1 MTSSISRSKNI
12 FNLTEIKHLLKQFYR
27 GSKEFLS
34 SLKFIFLN
42 RLYFDNRFSYP
53 LSRARKVVL
62 YKLFRFYRLIRYLI
76 IGRVYSSLVAY
87 PEKPYFYY
95 PLHFRPESSTLTL
108 GRHIDD
114 DFAIDYIAR
123 LLPIGSYLVVKE
135 NKHMIPERKIS
146 FYRKLQ
152 KYNNVILVDSSLSS
166 SNLILNSLGV
176 LSVSGTAL
184 LEASILGKPSHA
196 LGNPEFE
203 NYLTSHGLDSLENF
217 LLNCVYNKPVN
228 TNLILA
234 YLDFVLYWSICLEFG
249 DINIVDNQ
257 RLSQLSTS
265 VSEALLKTASTA
277 GHLAI

>member
-1 MTSSISRSKNI
+1 M
-12 FNLTEIKHLLKQFYR
+12 
-27 GSKEFLS
+27 
-34 SLKFIFLN
+34 
-42 RLYFDNRFSYP
+42 
-53 LSRARKVVL
+53 
-62 YKLFRFYRLIRYLI
+62 
-76 IGRVYSSLVAY
+76 YSSLVAY
-87 PEKPYFYY
+87 PEKPYFFY

-114 DFAIDYIAR
+114 DFAIDYIAS

-135 NKHMIPERKIS
+135 NKHMIPERQIS
-146 FYRKLQ
+146 FYRKLK

-166 SNLILNSLGV
+166 TNLILNSLGV

-203 NYLTSHGLDSLENF
+203 NYLTSHGLDSLEKF

-228 TNLILA
+228 TNLILS
-234 YLDFVLYWSICLEFG
+234 YLDFVLYWSISLEFG